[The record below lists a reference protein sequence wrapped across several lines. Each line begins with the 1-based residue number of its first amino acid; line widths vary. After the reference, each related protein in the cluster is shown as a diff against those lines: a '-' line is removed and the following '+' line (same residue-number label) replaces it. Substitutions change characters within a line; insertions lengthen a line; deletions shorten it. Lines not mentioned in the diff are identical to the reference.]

1 MSKGN
6 SRKGNREIKKPK
18 KDKRKVLGDKPI
30 LQKDAII
37 RCFHLKEMHKSSGN
51 RMKMSLASLNDD

>member
-1 MSKGN
+1 SYL
-6 SRKGNREIKKPK
+6 KKHW
-18 KDKRKVLGDKPI
+18 DKPI

-37 RCFHLKEMHKSSGN
+37 RCFHLKEMYKSSGN